1 MRTLLAAGALAFT
14 CASHAAAAPD
24 HYALRSAADLA
35 RVCGTPSSASDYAT
49 AIAFCHGFLA
59 GSYAYHLTVTPVA
72 DRFICEPTPATTR
85 AKVADGFVAWMKSR
99 PQLEKDSAVDA
110 LFRFA
115 AETYPCKR

>member
-1 MRTLLAAGALAFT
+1 MRTILAAGALAFACT
-14 CASHAAAAPD
+14 SHAAAAPD

-59 GSYAYHLTVTPVA
+59 GSYAYFQATTLPASRFVCTP
-72 DRFICEPTPATTR
+72 DPAPTR
-85 AKVADGFVAWMKSR
+85 AKVANDFVAWTKAH
-99 PQLEKDSAVDA
+99 PQYNGDGAVDA

-115 AETYPCKR
+115 AEAYPCKR